1 MTLKLLI
8 GATVCAVSLAG
19 SSLATQ
25 ASMSGAASHLAA
37 ATRAQSNL
45 DPVAYRNCWWR
56 HGVRHCRYYRG
67 ARSYGYSGPHVPEA
81 YPAGSS
87 RWWQEM
93 DRQDRGGRG
102 GRR

>member
-1 MTLKLLI
+1 MNLKFAI
-8 GATVCAVSLAG
+8 GAAACAFTLAG
-19 SSLATQ
+19 TSLTANAGIGST
-25 ASMSGAASHLAA
+25 ANELGVAA
-37 ATRAQSNL
+37 REQSCL

-67 ARSYGYSGPHVPEA
+67 GRSYGYTGPHLPEA
-81 YPAGSS
+81 YPTGST

-102 GRR
+102 RR